1 MIAKIIKYTILA
13 LVLALG
19 GGIAFS
25 PNFRGELRIMSA
37 ALTNNSVA
45 KLEAQLDQGELALL
59 RYDEAKNKA
68 EKRLSTMLRT
78 QRDLQMNIARK
89 QEKVADY
96 REQGREDLAMRN
108 EEQINI
114 MQQQLEMFSKST
126 EKLKSSLE
134 RISLIRSRARE
145 DVQLVRERIAILST
159 AKEALDDQGMI
170 ELLEKAE
177 QNVTS
182 LQNQC
187 NKLAAEVEVLNMD
200 E

>member
-25 PNFRGELRIMSA
+25 PNFRGELRIMGA
-37 ALTNNSVA
+37 TLTNNSVA
-45 KLEAQLDQGELALL
+45 KLEAQMDQGELALL

-68 EKRLSTMLRT
+68 EKKLSTGLRT
-78 QRDLQMNIARK
+78 LMDLKNNIARK

-96 REQGREDLAMRN
+96 RAQGREDLAMRN
-108 EEQINI
+108 EEEINI
-114 MQQQLEMFSKST
+114 LQRQVEMLSKSN
-126 EKLKSSLE
+126 KRLQSSLE

-145 DVQLVRERIAILST
+145 DVQLIRERIAILST
-159 AKEALDDQGMI
+159 AKEALDDQGMT

-177 QNVTS
+177 QNVIS

>member
-19 GGIAFS
+19 AGIAFS
-25 PNFRGELRIMSA
+25 PDFRGELRIMGA

-114 MQQQLEMFSKST
+114 LQQQLEMFSKST

>member
-19 GGIAFS
+19 AGIAFS
-25 PNFRGELRIMSA
+25 PDFRGELRIMGA

-68 EKRLSTMLRT
+68 EKKLSTMLRT
-78 QRDLQMNIARK
+78 LKDLQMNIARK

-126 EKLKSSLE
+126 EKLQSSLE

-145 DVQLVRERIAILST
+145 DVQLIRERIAILST
-159 AKEALDDQGMI
+159 AKEALDDQGMT

-177 QNVTS
+177 QNVSS